1 MRTALLDNIAHAD
14 LRLRRESGPDFG
26 DPAGQVAVFLPE
38 LPQVQRQYPI
48 LFTRD
53 EEGAAS
59 PIALTGLQHDELLFT
74 SASGWDAD
82 YVPAAAR
89 KGPFLLGKSE
99 GDDTLIH
106 IALDHPKITND
117 AENADRLFLPH
128 GGHAPAL
135 ENALDALRLIHS
147 GIEPT
152 RRMAAAFDE
161 AKLVQPLSFNVQV
174 SETQAVKFDNFHAI
188 LPEAIDALPAEAL
201 STLSAEGFLQPAVLI
216 AHSLGNI
223 NRLIQRKRMR
233 EA

>member
-14 LRLRRESGPDFG
+14 LRLRRESGPEFG

-38 LPQVQRQYPI
+38 LPQVQREYPI
-48 LFTRD
+48 LFSRD

-59 PIALTGLQHDELLFT
+59 PIALTGLQPDELLY
-74 SASGWDAD
+74 ASEVGWDTD
-82 YVPAAAR
+82 YIPAAAR
-89 KGPFLLGKSE
+89 KGPFLLGK
-99 GDDTLIH
+99 GDSDDPVIH
-106 IALDHPKITND
+106 IALDHPKITED
-117 AENADRLFLPH
+117 AENADPLFLPH

-147 GIEPT
+147 GMEPT

-161 AKLVQPLSFNVQV
+161 VKLIQPLSFNVQV

-188 LPEAIDALPAEAL
+188 LPEAIDALSAEAL
-201 STLSAEGFLQPAVLI
+201 AKLNAEGFLQPAVLI